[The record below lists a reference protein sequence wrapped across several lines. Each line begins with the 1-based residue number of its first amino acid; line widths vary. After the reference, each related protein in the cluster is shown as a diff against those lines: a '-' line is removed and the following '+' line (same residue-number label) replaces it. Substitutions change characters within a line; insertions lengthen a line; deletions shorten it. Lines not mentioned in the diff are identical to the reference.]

1 VDALLLRYPR
11 LAPSAHKRCANVTK
25 KTQPGRTNRTGLL
38 SPLGILMPAMARA
51 RGQAYTIVCRSNVRQ
66 LYLANMGYSLENND
80 YYVRAAED
88 TEVALIKDHF
98 KGPSAVAISYD
109 DPIAPAKVLAQFA
122 KENDKLEIKV
132 GVLNGKLLDVQA
144 IEALATLPA
153 REVLL
158 AQFLSALN
166 AVPISFVRAIA
177 EIPRSLVNVLTA
189 IKDQKEAA

>member
-1 VDALLLRYPR
+1 MKLEEKQQITKDLHDRFARSAIIVVTDYQGLDVASISDLRR
-11 LAPSAHKRCANVTK
+11 KLRE
-25 KTQPGRTNRTGLL
+25 
-38 SPLGILMPAMARA
+38 
-51 RGQAYTIVCRSNVRQ
+51 SNVEYQ
-66 LYLANMGYSLENND
+66 VVKNTLL
-80 YYVRAAED
+80 VRAAEG

-109 DPIAPAKVLAQFA
+109 DPVAPAKVLSQFA
-122 KENDKLEIKV
+122 KDNNKLEIKV
-132 GVLNGKLLDVQA
+132 GMLNGKVLDNQA
-144 IEALATLPA
+144 IKALATLPS

-166 AVPISFVRAIA
+166 AVPTSIVRVLA

>member
-1 VDALLLRYPR
+1 MRLEAKKQITDDLHDRFARSAVIIVTDYKGLDVASMNDLRRKLREAEIEYQVVKNTLL
-11 LAPSAHKRCANVTK
+11 
-25 KTQPGRTNRTGLL
+25 
-38 SPLGILMPAMARA
+38 
-51 RGQAYTIVCRSNVRQ
+51 
-66 LYLANMGYSLENND
+66 
-80 YYVRAAED
+80 VRAAED
-88 TEVALIKDHF
+88 TEVALIKDYF

-109 DPIAPAKVLAQFA
+109 DPVAPAKVLAQFA

-132 GVLNGKLLDVQA
+132 GVLNGKVLDVQA
-144 IEALATLPA
+144 IKALATLPS

-166 AVPISFVRAIA
+166 AVPTSFVRAIA

>member
-1 VDALLLRYPR
+1 MRLEAKKQITDDLHDRFARSAVIIVTDYKGLDVASMNDLRRKLGEAEIEYQVVKNTLL
-11 LAPSAHKRCANVTK
+11 
-25 KTQPGRTNRTGLL
+25 
-38 SPLGILMPAMARA
+38 
-51 RGQAYTIVCRSNVRQ
+51 
-66 LYLANMGYSLENND
+66 
-80 YYVRAAED
+80 VRAAED
-88 TEVALIKDHF
+88 TEVALIKDYF

-109 DPIAPAKVLAQFA
+109 DPVAPAKVLAQFA

-132 GVLNGKLLDVQA
+132 GVLNGKVLDVQA
-144 IEALATLPA
+144 IKALATLPS

-166 AVPISFVRAIA
+166 AVPTSFVRAIA